1 MRNGIYL
8 FLILFLGIM
17 GYFTVNDLYSES
29 SYSLAG
35 IIFMIVSFI
44 IFELTTHLKKQEDLS
59 PAQVNINV
67 IYITIFAF
75 YGFVSGIGLLMGF
88 ADASAIKYE
97 GMIFIL
103 SSIFLMYGV
112 YLFMKKQNDKLLH

>member
-8 FLILFLGIM
+8 FMILFLGII

-35 IIFMIVSFI
+35 IIFMIVSFV
-44 IFELTTHLKKQEDLS
+44 IFELTTHLKKQENLS
-59 PAQVNINV
+59 SAQVNINV

-75 YGFVSGIGLLMGF
+75 YGFISGIGLLMGF
-88 ADASAIKYE
+88 VDVNAIKYE
-97 GMIFIL
+97 GVIFIL
-103 SSIFLMYGV
+103 SSAFLMYGV
-112 YLFMKKQNDKLLH
+112 YIFMKKQYKKLSH